1 MRDLGR
7 FARRCLALV
16 ALAMVGVVVGPAV
29 THTGFES
36 SDPTDGA
43 TVTGSLD
50 EITIPLHERGG
61 ALRRWVRGAR
71 PRRPLT
77 GDGRSLHSVVA
88 TVALVAVAILGAYLA
103 VVILDAPREL

>member
-16 ALAMVGVVVGPAV
+16 ALAMVGVVVGPA
-29 THTGFES
+29 
-36 SDPTDGA
+36 
-43 TVTGSLD
+43 
-50 EITIPLHERGG
+50 RR
-61 ALRRWVRGAR
+61 LR
-71 PRRPLT
+71 T

-103 VVILDAPREL
+103 VVILDAPRELWSTEPMPRGPGPAGSETHLHPVASGEGCRVR